1 MVRTIAS
8 ILLSL
13 LFLIGISVYED
24 HYVKDEFSSFG
35 ESLQTLY
42 DKTEEETATAED
54 ALSVRKQWERTR
66 EKVHVWVPHNDVNS
80 IDNWLNETVGLI
92 REGEYELA
100 LPKIVVLMEM
110 SKNIPSAYSPTLEN
124 IF

>member
-1 MVRTIAS
+1 MVKTIAS
-8 ILLSL
+8 IILSF

-24 HYVKDEFSSFG
+24 YYVKGEFFAFG

-54 ALSVRKQWERTR
+54 ALSVRKQWEKTR

-92 REGEYELA
+92 REGEYKPA
-100 LPKIVVLMEM
+100 LPKIVVLIEM
-110 SKNIPSAYSPTLEN
+110 SKNVPSAYSPTLEN

>member
-8 ILLSL
+8 IILSF

-24 HYVKDEFSSFG
+24 HYIKGEFSAFG